1 MVAWWVVGISSPS
14 GVLDVGVLMIL
25 DTRKIDQRI
34 QKLKQLKEILAD
46 PETAELAREVL
57 ISANGTESIAGRQG
71 PEIRRFPRTRR
82 AKRSRKGDLIKAV
95 LEEAQRLQG
104 ESFTKSSIL
113 QALHD
118 RGFAFATEKPQVAV
132 GQTLRKLTD
141 KHHKIKLVK
150 EGQGREPNVYSN

>member
-1 MVAWWVVGISSPS
+1 MV
-14 GVLDVGVLMIL
+14 L

-57 ISANGTESIAGRQG
+57 ISANGTERQG
-71 PEIRRFPRTRR
+71 PEIRRFPRTKH
-82 AKRSRKGDLIKAV
+82 AKRSRKGYLIKAV

-104 ESFTKSSIL
+104 ERFTKSSIL

-118 RGFAFATEKPQVAV
+118 RGFAFATERPQVAV
-132 GQTLRKLTD
+132 GQALRKLTE
-141 KHHKIKLVK
+141 KHHKLKLVK
-150 EGQGREPNVYSN
+150 EGQGREPNLYSN